1 MGRQQGTAPSN
12 VETYDS
18 EDVGLPL
25 HHSRLAAEGQRRH
38 RRRLGVTWSVVRV
51 LLSLLVI
58 VFAIGLVV
66 VALVAMGTYVVH
78 LFGPESW
85 HWLTDRQLARLPLL

>member
-1 MGRQQGTAPSN
+1 MTPS
-12 VETYDS
+12 
-18 EDVGLPL
+18 G
-25 HHSRLAAEGQRRH
+25 SRNAARRVAMAMRRALARH
-38 RRRLGVTWSVVRV
+38 RGRLGVTWSVVRV

-58 VFAIGLVV
+58 ILAIGLVI
-66 VALVAMGTYVVH
+66 VALVVMGTYVVH